1 MKLTD
6 LILENLIHVHME
18 GLTKEQI
25 IDELVDRFAED
36 NAINSKVDFKEAV
49 MRREEQDST
58 GIGRGVAVPHGQSEA
73 VLKTGVAFGLV
84 SHGVDWNSQDGEP
97 VHLIFMVADTEDD
110 QGEQHLR
117 IMQMIAKKL
126 KDNDYRQ
133 RLLSVKNNDEA
144 LELLK
149 EIQL

>member
-18 GLTKEQI
+18 GLTKEEI

-36 NAINSKVDFKEAV
+36 DAINSKVDFKEAI

-84 SHGVDWNSQDGEP
+84 AHGVDWNSHDGEP
-97 VHLIFMVADTEDD
+97 VQLIFMVADTEDD

-126 KDNDYRQ
+126 KDDDYRQ